1 MLPFQITFTD
11 GQPASDQLI
20 QAVRR
25 AILSGDLR
33 DGDAFPSV
41 RTLSQQLKISPT
53 TAHKSV
59 AVLKAEGLLAS
70 RPGIG
75 MLVRSASLPDT
86 EERLALLMPQLQQ
99 LVKEAKALQL
109 SEKDLREALNS
120 IWKKNDQS

>member
-33 DGDAFPSV
+33 DGDGFPSV
-41 RTLSQQLKISPT
+41 RTLSQELKISPT

-59 AVLKAEGLLAS
+59 AALKAEGLLAS

-75 MLVRSASLPDT
+75 MVVRATSLPDT
-86 EERLALLMPQLQQ
+86 EERLTLLRPQLQQ
-99 LVKEAKALQL
+99 LAKEAKALQL
-109 SEKDLREALNS
+109 SERDLSKALKSLWEQNNEA
-120 IWKKNDQS
+120 

>member
-25 AILSGDLR
+25 AILVGDLR
-33 DGDAFPSV
+33 DGDGFPSV
-41 RTLSQQLKISPT
+41 RTLSQELKISPT

-59 AVLKAEGLLAS
+59 AVLKVEGLLAS

-75 MLVRSASLPDT
+75 MVVRSASLPGT
-86 EERLALLMPQLQQ
+86 EERLDMLRPQLQQ
-99 LVKEAKALQL
+99 LVKEAKSLQL
-109 SEKDLREALNS
+109 SEKDLCEALKS
-120 IWKKNDQS
+120 LWKENKQS